1 MVGTEQGQVKGLREG
16 RREDNVYCVSS
27 SLPAEQ
33 TAEFRRFAT
42 TLAGQY
48 ELECEIGRGGMGI
61 VYLARDLRLDR
72 RVAIKTLPMH
82 LASDSVVRERFLREA
97 RTAASLSHPNI
108 VPIHRAD
115 EIDGQVFFVMGYVEG
130 ESLAQRVRDRG
141 PLDPRDAVRT
151 LRDVADALSYAH
163 EHSVIHRDVKAE
175 NILIDRVSGRA
186 LVTDFG
192 IARLAEAAPLTA
204 TGQILGTVYYLSP
217 EQVSG
222 DAIDARSDIY
232 SLGVVG
238 FFALTG
244 RFPFEAP
251 LASAVLIAHVN
262 KSAPP
267 VHVVAPRTPRALA
280 DIVDQCLAKDPAWRF
295 QTCAEL
301 SAALTGANAE
311 VQRVMSEVDASAPAT
326 ATPLLSDTQAHDI
339 LARAADLQAVTGMVP
354 RESTP
359 ILMRSSELDLSRTS
373 GHKPADLRDAAVE
386 AGIPAKYVDRALLE
400 HGIGAAAPGTA
411 GKLVDNSP
419 PAGTFLGSPT
429 RIDIEMVVEGEVPI
443 DDFDLLVEIVRSA
456 AGEAGELTIVGRS
469 LSWQSNPRK
478 GTTNV
483 SVVPRNGKTRIRIS
497 ESLVAAA
504 SGIFGGVAGG
514 VGGASMPVW
523 IGVAA
528 HNGTPLFV
536 FGWAAT
542 ALTGYVGSRLI
553 FRSHKGNREE
563 KLRRLAERLAEQV
576 RESIDVAR
584 PKQF

>member
-204 TGQILGTVYYLSP
+204 TGQVLGTVYYMSP
-217 EQVSG
+217 EQVTG
-222 DAIDARSDIY
+222 ERLDGRSDLY

-238 FFALTG
+238 YVALTG
-244 RFPFEAP
+244 RFPFNAE
-251 LASAVLIAHVN
+251 LASAVIVAQVTKL
-262 KSAPP
+262 APP
-267 VHVVAPRTPRALA
+267 VLTVAPAAPRALA
-280 DIVDQCLAKDPAWRF
+280 EIIDRCLAKDPAARY
-295 QTCAEL
+295 QSGAEL
-301 SAALTGANAE
+301 AKA
-311 VQRVMSEVDASAPAT
+311 
-326 ATPLLSDTQAHDI
+326 
-339 LARAADLQAVTGMVP
+339 LAR
-354 RESTP
+354 
-359 ILMRSSELDLSRTS
+359 
-373 GHKPADLRDAAVE
+373 
-386 AGIPAKYVDRALLE
+386 
-400 HGIGAAAPGTA
+400 
-411 GKLVDNSP
+411 
-419 PAGTFLGSPT
+419 
-429 RIDIEMVVEGEVPI
+429 VEGEVAR
-443 DDFDLLVEIVRSA
+443 DASRA
-456 AGEAGELTIVGRS
+456 AA
-469 LSWQSNPRK
+469 
-478 GTTNV
+478 V
-483 SVVPRNGKTRIRIS
+483 SDAPARIS
-497 ESLVAAA
+497 EDEA
-504 SGIFGGVAGG
+504 
-514 VGGASMPVW
+514 
-523 IGVAA
+523 
-528 HNGTPLFV
+528 
-536 FGWAAT
+536 
-542 ALTGYVGSRLI
+542 
-553 FRSHKGNREE
+553 
-563 KLRRLAERLAEQV
+563 
-576 RESIDVAR
+576 
-584 PKQF
+584 